1 METKKL
7 TEEELNEIKN
17 LSNDFN
23 QVFKNLGIVQS
34 QIAELELKRDEVY
47 EVLGNLR
54 ELERQ
59 IFEKLKEKYGEGV
72 VDLNTG
78 EFKDEK

>member
-7 TEEELNEIKN
+7 TEDELIEIKS

-23 QVFKNLGIVQS
+23 QVFTNLGIVQA
-34 QIAELELKRDEVY
+34 QIAELESKRDNVY
-47 EVLGNLR
+47 EALGNLR
-54 ELERQ
+54 GLEQ
-59 IFEKLKEKYGEGV
+59 QLFQKLKEKYGEGV

-78 EFKDEK
+78 EFKSEK